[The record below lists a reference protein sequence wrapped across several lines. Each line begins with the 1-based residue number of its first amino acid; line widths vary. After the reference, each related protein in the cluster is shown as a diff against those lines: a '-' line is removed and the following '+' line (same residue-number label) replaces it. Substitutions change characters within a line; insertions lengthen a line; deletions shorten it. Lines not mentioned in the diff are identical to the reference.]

1 MTQRLLIGVVDRT
14 GTVRRVAEELAVRHG
29 DARVLDFGR
38 PVDFGASSPRAGVLL
53 LGPGEI
59 TEAGL
64 RREHAWRK
72 ANPVSATIAFVP
84 RGGPTTRDLQSR
96 GLSVVREPL
105 TVARALRVLDA
116 VLAELSVLNMEQEP
130 DAGDPA
136 AAEAVQAEV
145 VSLEGEG
152 LSEALS
158 SALEEALEEALS
170 EGSSAGEPDDGDDG
184 EGGSDA
190 PEGAHVLETLV
201 AELDGQQASPAESVL
216 AASAAAPR
224 VPWGVVANNVSGR
237 VRPSEATQTLRT
249 VPAVPATARPVEV
262 LEPAE
267 AAVPHRAAVS
277 APEPPVA
284 SQPSQA
290 LATIPERVDQGSVIT
305 IASATGGCGKT
316 FYATNLAAALA
327 DAGHRVVLV
336 DLDLQFG
343 EVSVALRLQHPYSI
357 YDGLYDSKGRPLPEG
372 AFAAQLSEL
381 VAHHSLGF
389 DVIVAPRSPEF
400 ADYVGAADAA
410 RVLRAV
416 TPAYDFVIVD
426 TPPSLNE
433 VVLTALDA
441 SDLVAIMATPDVPSL
456 KNLRVFLDTLGRL
469 RISDRAVRLILNKVE
484 KDIGLDVPQMQDAF
498 NGKFIGVIPQSPVV
512 SRAINA
518 GTVALELAPQSPVA
532 RRLRESMEAVL
543 PPGLLAP
550 ARPAPHEP
558 ARRRWLRS
566 LAQFLRHGQ
575 LNAPMH
581 TPMNAEV
588 TNEAL

>member
-1 MTQRLLIGVVDRT
+1 
-14 GTVRRVAEELAVRHG
+14 
-29 DARVLDFGR
+29 
-38 PVDFGASSPRAGVLL
+38 
-53 LGPGEI
+53 
-59 TEAGL
+59 
-64 RREHAWRK
+64 
-72 ANPVSATIAFVP
+72 VS
-84 RGGPTTRDLQSR
+84 
-96 GLSVVREPL
+96 
-105 TVARALRVLDA
+105 
-116 VLAELSVLNMEQEP
+116 
-130 DAGDPA
+130 
-136 AAEAVQAEV
+136 
-145 VSLEGEG
+145 
-152 LSEALS
+152 
-158 SALEEALEEALS
+158 
-170 EGSSAGEPDDGDDG
+170 
-184 EGGSDA
+184 
-190 PEGAHVLETLV
+190 
-201 AELDGQQASPAESVL
+201 
-216 AASAAAPR
+216 
-224 VPWGVVANNVSGR
+224 
-237 VRPSEATQTLRT
+237 
-249 VPAVPATARPVEV
+249 
-262 LEPAE
+262 
-267 AAVPHRAAVS
+267 
-277 APEPPVA
+277 

-290 LATIPERVDQGSVIT
+290 LATIPERVTQGRVIT

-389 DVIVAPRSPEF
+389 DVIVAPKSPEF

-550 ARPAPHEP
+550 ARPAQHEP
-558 ARRRWLRS
+558 VRRSWLRS

-575 LNAPMH
+575 LHAPLH
-581 TPMNAEV
+581 APMNAEV

>member
-1 MTQRLLIGVVDRT
+1 
-14 GTVRRVAEELAVRHG
+14 
-29 DARVLDFGR
+29 
-38 PVDFGASSPRAGVLL
+38 
-53 LGPGEI
+53 
-59 TEAGL
+59 
-64 RREHAWRK
+64 
-72 ANPVSATIAFVP
+72 
-84 RGGPTTRDLQSR
+84 
-96 GLSVVREPL
+96 VVR
-105 TVARALRVLDA
+105 
-116 VLAELSVLNMEQEP
+116 
-130 DAGDPA
+130 
-136 AAEAVQAEV
+136 
-145 VSLEGEG
+145 
-152 LSEALS
+152 
-158 SALEEALEEALS
+158 
-170 EGSSAGEPDDGDDG
+170 
-184 EGGSDA
+184 
-190 PEGAHVLETLV
+190 
-201 AELDGQQASPAESVL
+201 
-216 AASAAAPR
+216 
-224 VPWGVVANNVSGR
+224 NNVSGR
-237 VRPSEATQTLRT
+237 ARPSEVPQTLRT
-249 VPAVPATARPVEV
+249 VPAVPPTARPVEV
-262 LEPAE
+262 LEPVE
-267 AAVPHRAAVS
+267 APAARRAAS
-277 APEPPVA
+277 PESPPEAPAAQAAPEP
-284 SQPSQA
+284 SRA
-290 LATIPERVDQGSVIT
+290 LATIPERVTRGSVIT

-327 DAGHRVVLV
+327 EAGHRVVLI

-343 EVSVALRLQHPYSI
+343 EVSVALRMQHPYSI

-389 DVIVAPRSPEF
+389 DVIVAPKSPEF
-400 ADYVGAADAA
+400 ADYVGATDAA

-456 KNLRVFLDTLGRL
+456 KNLRVFLDTLTRL

-484 KDIGLDVPQMQDAF
+484 KDIGLDVPQMQEAF

-550 ARPAPHEP
+550 SRPATQEP
-558 ARRRWLRS
+558 ARKSWLKS
-566 LAQFLRHGQ
+566 LAQFLRHGHVHAAPVG
-575 LNAPMH
+575 APMH

>member
-14 GTVRRVAEELAVRHG
+14 GLVRRVAEELAVRHG
-29 DARVLDFGR
+29 ETRVVDFGR
-38 PVDFGASSPRAGVLL
+38 PVDFGASSPRADILL

-96 GLSVVREPL
+96 GLAVVREPL
-105 TVARALRVLDA
+105 TVARALRTFESVLT
-116 VLAELSVLNMEQEP
+116 ELSVLTRKAEP
-130 DAGDPA
+130 GAGVPAPAETGKAGAARADAGH
-136 AAEAVQAEV
+136 EEI
-145 VSLEGEG
+145 VSLEGEK

-170 EGSSAGEPDDGDDG
+170 EGSPDG
-184 EGGSDA
+184 
-190 PEGAHVLETLV
+190 PEGRDEGDGGEDIAREPHGTHVLETMV
-201 AELDGQQASPAESVL
+201 AELDGQSESPAPVL
-216 AASAAAPR
+216 AASVATPR
-224 VPWGVVANNVSGR
+224 LPSWGVVPNNVPGR
-237 VRPSEATQTLRT
+237 VRPTEAPQTLRT
-249 VPAVPATARPVEV
+249 VPMVPATARPVEV
-262 LEPAE
+262 LEPVEAATGYRAASPESPAE
-267 AAVPHRAAVS
+267 AP
-277 APEPPVA
+277 A
-284 SQPSQA
+284 SQGSSAPSQA
-290 LATIPERVDQGSVIT
+290 LATIPERVTQGSVIT

-327 DAGHRVVLV
+327 EAGHRVVLI

-343 EVSVALRLQHPYSI
+343 EVAVALRMQHPYSI
-357 YDGLYDSKGRPLPEG
+357 YDGLYDSKGRPLPDG

-381 VAHHSLGF
+381 VAHHPLGF
-389 DVIVAPRSPEF
+389 DVIVAPKSPEF

-456 KNLRVFLDTLGRL
+456 K
-469 RISDRAVRLILNKVE
+469 
-484 KDIGLDVPQMQDAF
+484 
-498 NGKFIGVIPQSPVV
+498 
-512 SRAINA
+512 
-518 GTVALELAPQSPVA
+518 
-532 RRLRESMEAVL
+532 
-543 PPGLLAP
+543 
-550 ARPAPHEP
+550 
-558 ARRRWLRS
+558 
-566 LAQFLRHGQ
+566 
-575 LNAPMH
+575 
-581 TPMNAEV
+581 
-588 TNEAL
+588 